1 MIKYKVLNA
10 VEVCPN
16 TLARGKKQKDSD
28 TSGKPA
34 SLRDAAWSGLDIYLL
49 TFGCKEPYLYC
60 LLYLW

>member
-1 MIKYKVLNA
+1 VR
-10 VEVCPN
+10 PN